1 MADVQKRL
9 GLSLTMFDKN
19 LHKISGKFNSMADLL
34 RNPDFIAHLNQDI
47 YVSNDSE
54 TTWFKLK
61 VRNGKIE
68 PITFL
73 LTFRTN
79 WVKNYNNG
87 PEGFETIV
95 VGYSPGEGEVT
106 AATAVVPGKDYTPE
120 RITQHFQLLIG
131 ENANDTKEIGKLLC
145 YILSKYTREPNP
157 KTLEYFGSIQGLS
170 KNKDGKTRFSPPR
183 MLRDEVR
190 PFLTAGVRNRQF
202 PVCNST
208 QVNEDM
214 TPILAPLFT

>member
-1 MADVQKRL
+1 MGLLLLWRKRYLKCTAIKSARKIFLGGDIVNTIRPISNQSRNPGQIMSQDSQNMATMQKAVELINTQKRL

-73 LTFRTN
+73 LTFHTN

-106 AATAVVPGKDYTPE
+106 AATAVVPGKDFTPE

-131 ENANDTKEIGKLLC
+131 
-145 YILSKYTREPNP
+145 
-157 KTLEYFGSIQGLS
+157 
-170 KNKDGKTRFSPPR
+170 
-183 MLRDEVR
+183 
-190 PFLTAGVRNRQF
+190 
-202 PVCNST
+202 
-208 QVNEDM
+208 
-214 TPILAPLFT
+214 